1 MRFLLLP
8 FSWIYSLVIFIRNKL
23 YDFGVL
29 ESNTV
34 NRSIGIGNLSMGGTG
49 KTPLTQYLAQW
60 LIENKQDVYI
70 LSRGY
75 KRSTDQNIFVK
86 ESHLSHEV
94 GDEPLMYKKR
104 FKSKINVLVSKN
116 RWLGSLDAKKD
127 NPNAFFL
134 FDDIYQHRKVITN
147 FSIITTPFN
156 DLFVDDMVLP
166 VGRLREPK
174 GNINRASC
182 ILVTRCPA
190 KLSQEERSVVEDKLS
205 RYKKPLFFCSI
216 RYENFIC
223 SI

>member
-23 YDFGVL
+23 YDIGIL
-29 ESNTV
+29 ESNSV

-60 LIENKQDVYI
+60 LIENKQAVYI

-75 KRSTDQNIFVK
+75 KRSTDQNILVK

-116 RWLGSLDAKKD
+116 RWLGSLDAKK
-127 NPNAFFL
+127 
-134 FDDIYQHRKVITN
+134 
-147 FSIITTPFN
+147 IIPTH
-156 DLFVDDMVLP
+156 
-166 VGRLREPK
+166 
-174 GNINRASC
+174 
-182 ILVTRCPA
+182 
-190 KLSQEERSVVEDKLS
+190 
-205 RYKKPLFFCSI
+205 LFFSTISI
-216 RYENFIC
+216 KIAKSLQISPSSPLHLTIYLLMTWYCPQEG
-223 SI
+223 